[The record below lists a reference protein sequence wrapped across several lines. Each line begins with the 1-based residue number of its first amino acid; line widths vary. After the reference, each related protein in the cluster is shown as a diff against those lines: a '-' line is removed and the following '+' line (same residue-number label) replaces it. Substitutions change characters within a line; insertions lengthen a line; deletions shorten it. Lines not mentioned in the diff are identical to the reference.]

1 LSKLPD
7 VNVLVALSY
16 SAHPHHSHA
25 VAWHKEN
32 PGFATCPVTEL
43 GLIRVLMQLGALAEE
58 AFDHLCKVKSSA
70 KFIPCDE
77 PAAIIAGKIK
87 SHKQT
92 TDAYLLALAKEHSL
106 ALCTFDAGIKGA
118 ELVS

>member
-1 LSKLPD
+1 
-7 VNVLVALSY
+7 
-16 SAHPHHSHA
+16 
-25 VAWHKEN
+25 
-32 PGFATCPVTEL
+32 
-43 GLIRVLMQLGALAEE
+43 
-58 AFDHLCKVKSSA
+58 VKTGA

-77 PAAIIAGKIK
+77 PVSIIAGKIK

-92 TDAYLLALAKEHSL
+92 TDAYLLALAREHSL